1 MIQKEHGV
9 RVSGQNHR
17 EWPGIACTILDLRWE
32 TEPGWISLTF
42 DTPLLCVVLSETG
55 GHCQTRAEPDQPAQ
69 GDYFG
74 TGHLSFVAAAQ
85 SFVVYASEMRQA
97 CIACYQLDLG
107 NADRLTSHET
117 MKIGSIETRHM
128 FRDDRLYE
136 CARLLSEHNITSGQD
151 VYGLSLTRALQAAFL
166 DLANRPIG
174 SKTSVKLTGEPLV
187 RVLDY
192 INDHL
197 DQSVTAEELSQAA
210 NLSSAQLSRSFREA
224 TGLSLQRWQMD
235 ARIRSAQR
243 LMLDDPSETLTAIA
257 SLVGFSD
264 SSHFSRAFL
273 EIVGTT
279 PSAWLRQHT

>member
-9 RVSGQNHR
+9 RVSRQNHR

-42 DTPLLCVVLSETG
+42 DTPLLCVVLNETG
-55 GHCQTRAEPDQPAQ
+55 GRCQTRVEPDQPAQ

-85 SFVVYASEMRQA
+85 SFVIYASEMRQA

-107 NADRLTSHET
+107 NADRLTSRET

-136 CARLLSEHNITSGQD
+136 CARLLSEHDVASGQD
-151 VYGLSLTRALQAAFL
+151 MYALSLTRALQAAFL

-174 SKTSVKLTGEPLV
+174 SKTSVRLTGEPLI